1 MTALLTNAA
10 NGFDTELAEV
20 LSDNGYEVYIGA
32 DSVDKLDH
40 IDLYIDTSNYKLPE
54 DNFTVSDDINYDVMQ
69 ATYTANVLNV
79 IETHEKLLPLMKNG
93 HLKRCCFITSNKASV
108 NLCEDISEYA
118 YNMSKAG
125 LHNFLQITKNKL
137 SPEGFTFRAFDPLSG
152 ELSDKAA
159 AMSAFSYFTRRRGV
173 EGGRD
178 DERTLVIRDA
188 FGRQYTW

>member
-1 MTALLTNAA
+1 MKAFLTGAI
-10 NGFDTELAEV
+10 NGFDKELAAI
-20 LSDNGYEVYIGA
+20 LSDNGYDVYIGA
-32 DSVDKLDH
+32 DSVDNLDS
-40 IDLYIDTSNYKLPE
+40 IDLYIDTSNYKSTG
-54 DNFTVSDDINYDVMQ
+54 DKFTVADDIDYDVMQ
-69 ATYTANVLNV
+69 KTYTANVLNV

-93 HLKRCCFITSNKASV
+93 QLKRYCFITSSKASV
-108 NLCEDISEYA
+108 NLCRDISEYA

-137 SPEGFTFRAFDPLSG
+137 LPEGFTFRAFDPLSG

-159 AMSAFSYFTRRRGV
+159 AMSAFNYFTRRRAI

-178 DERTLVIRDA
+178 DERTLAIRDA